1 MHALHS
7 HIGMAIQARPNLT
20 LMGWVL
26 PGPIKI
32 GLGMGLKQK
41 TRSGFGSSLGF
52 IKARPEPDPVTYKM
66 T

>member
-1 MHALHS
+1 MHAFHS
-7 HIGMAIQARPNLT
+7 HIGMAIQARSDLT

-41 TRSGFGSSLGF
+41 TEAGSGQ
-52 IKARPEPDPVTYKM
+52 V
-66 T
+66 

>member
-26 PGPIKI
+26 PGPIKNRI
-32 GLGMGLKQK
+32 GYGFK
-41 TRSGFGSSLGF
+41 TKNRSGFGSSLGF